1 VKRILYLF
9 VVAVCFFMFFS
20 ITHAAPT
27 PQPVD
32 PNKHVLIINSYH
44 KGYQWTDN
52 TLAGIESVLK
62 DGKSNI
68 ELHVEFMDSK
78 RVVDKNHFYR
88 LFLYYRSKFDQV
100 KFNLIIV
107 SDNDAFNFVLRYRD
121 ALFPNIPVVFCG
133 VNALNEMLQ
142 QKVPLLTGVVEDYDI
157 KATLEVAL
165 KLHPQTKEIIAVSNG
180 TLVGAA
186 KRQFFNDAMAATGKN
201 LKGTIIDD
209 PILSDFERLIKER
222 SKDCIILLLGSFKD
236 KSGTTLP
243 VEESTPVLAR
253 YDVPLYGVLEYYLG
267 YGIIGGKLIS
277 GYHQGAL
284 AGQMGLKI
292 LQGEPVDRVPIERKS
307 PNLYMFDYTQMVK
320 FGINQGGLPEGSVV
334 INKPKTQPKQNN
346 INNKMVWAAIAVF
359 ICLGIIVVLITLIFR
374 SRRSAEE
381 SLEKLSVDLEKRVEA
396 RSEELMRSNAE
407 LRTKIAEM
415 KHTEASL
422 TESQLKHWTLFQQA
436 PNPVFIVDEEA
447 RYSDCNSKMLEFFE
461 CTLDELRAMDA
472 RELVP
477 GNLLAQ
483 LLESSESPF
492 PTRTFEAQCMAHGTT
507 KTLLLNLVP
516 LVFSGKRFVYGVG
529 QEITEL
535 KHGQD
540 LLKARDELLKQVI
553 DILPGAVMI
562 SNRQGTVEYLS
573 EGFIRAFGFT
583 PDDVP
588 SMDVWWQKAYS
599 EKTLRDSISGAWS
612 HAAAAKEVTDEIIQA
627 FETKVTTKDGLSLEK
642 ELRFVPIHDMVVM
655 IFQDM
660 RERKLPETQAPTSR
674 NHESIETLA
683 AGIAHDFNNLLL
695 VILGNISLAKTNLTH
710 EDWVFDRLID
720 AERASMMTK
729 DLIQQLITF
738 SKGGELSKRAMVIT
752 PLIMEVTHSTL
763 GSTNIKGK
771 YIMSDDLYPVEIDEG
786 QIRQVMHIILGNA
799 REAMPQGGTVT
810 ISFENVRI
818 TRGDYLPLNDGD
830 YVKISLQ
837 DEGLGIKKEHL
848 ERIFDPYFTTK
859 DVGSQKGV
867 GLGLAIAYSIIKK
880 HSGHIAVESSVGGG
894 TTFHIYLPAYGK
906 EVVTD
911 REVVEAHDE
920 ILKKKG
926 KILVMDDAKAVR
938 DVTGAMLSY
947 IGYDVEFARDGREA
961 IGLYREAKQSD
972 EPFDAVIL
980 DFTVQGGMGGKEA
993 IQLLLALD
1001 PQIRAIISSGY
1012 SGDPIMSEYQVYGFK
1027 TAILKPYKMEELEEI
1042 LERLIRDPD

>member
-27 PQPVD
+27 LQPVD

-180 TLVGAA
+180 TPVGAA

-243 VEESTPVLAR
+243 VEESTPILAR

-284 AGQMGLKI
+284 AAQMGLRI
-292 LQGEPVDRVPIERKS
+292 LQGEPVDKVPIERKS

-320 FGINQGGLPEGSVV
+320 FGINQGGLPDGSVV

-359 ICLGIIVVLITLIFR
+359 ICLGIIVVLTTLIFR

-415 KHTEASL
+415 KHAEASL

-553 DILPGAVMI
+553 DMLPGAVMI
-562 SNRQGTVEYLS
+562 SNRHGPVEYLS

-588 SMDVWWQKAYS
+588 SMDVWWQKAYP
-599 EKTLRDSISGAWS
+599 EKTLRDSISGAWF
-612 HAAAAKEVTDEIIQA
+612 HAAATKEVTDEIIQT
-627 FETKVTTKDGLSLEK
+627 FETKVTVKDGSSLKK
-642 ELRFVPIHDMVVM
+642 ELRFVPIYDMVVM

-710 EDWVFDRLID
+710 EDWAFDRLID

-763 GSTNIKGK
+763 SNTNIKGK

-786 QIRQVMHIILGNA
+786 QIRQVMHIVLGNA

-818 TRGDYLPLNDGD
+818 TRG
-830 YVKISLQ
+830 
-837 DEGLGIKKEHL
+837 E
-848 ERIFDPYFTTK
+848 
-859 DVGSQKGV
+859 
-867 GLGLAIAYSIIKK
+867 
-880 HSGHIAVESSVGGG
+880 
-894 TTFHIYLPAYGK
+894 
-906 EVVTD
+906 
-911 REVVEAHDE
+911 
-920 ILKKKG
+920 
-926 KILVMDDAKAVR
+926 
-938 DVTGAMLSY
+938 
-947 IGYDVEFARDGREA
+947 
-961 IGLYREAKQSD
+961 
-972 EPFDAVIL
+972 
-980 DFTVQGGMGGKEA
+980 
-993 IQLLLALD
+993 
-1001 PQIRAIISSGY
+1001 
-1012 SGDPIMSEYQVYGFK
+1012 
-1027 TAILKPYKMEELEEI
+1027 
-1042 LERLIRDPD
+1042 